1 VVGKCL
7 LKKMI
12 RKGCSIL
19 IPSFKSNILIL
30 EDTIKDILKN
40 WTNKNELEII
50 IIIDGGLSEN
60 DEFVIKLKEIKNRF
74 SQIKLLLNL
83 KRLGQQKS
91 ILNGFSVCSFD
102 TIITIDD
109 DYKYPLYDINSLYIQ
124 FKKNDL
130 DCIIGKPKIE
140 SRSLVRKFGTKFV
153 KKVFGFIY
161 NNKIYFSS
169 FRFLKTKIAKKI
181 LEKNHASPVIGYLIL
196 EETNKVGNFYYSH
209 NQNNFVSRYKLFDL
223 LNYFIQM
230 NFYYTKL
237 FYKLF
242 LYLGGIVF
250 VSTLIM
256 MLYYLYIY
264 FTSSSALPGFT
275 TIVILILIFI
285 QIFFFAI
292 AILLKYLI
300 SILEILKKI
309 NTYNNKEYKD
319 I

>member
-1 VVGKCL
+1 
-7 LKKMI
+7 MI
-12 RKGCSIL
+12 KKGCSIL
-19 IPSFKSNILIL
+19 IPCFKSNIVIL
-30 EDTIKDILKN
+30 EESIKDILKY

-60 DEFVIKLKEIKNRF
+60 DDFVIKLKEIKNRF

-91 ILNGFSVCSFD
+91 ILNGFSACSFD

-109 DYKYPLYDINSLYIQ
+109 DYKYPLCDISSLYIQ
-124 FKKNDL
+124 FTKNDL

-140 SRSLVRKFGTKFV
+140 NRSLVRKLGTKFV

-161 NNKIYFSS
+161 NNKIHFTS

-196 EETNKVGNFYYSH
+196 EETNKVDNFYYSH

-256 MLYYLYIY
+256 ILYYLYIY
-264 FTSSSALPGFT
+264 FTSSALPGFT
-275 TIVILILIFI
+275 TIVILILIFM

-292 AILLKYLI
+292 GILLKYLI

-309 NTYNNKEYKD
+309 NTDNKKEYKD